1 MATKKEEIK
10 LTKYEKARIIGA
22 RAMQVSMGAK
32 ILIPMTDTDFE
43 KLGYDPIAIAKKEFE
58 AGVIPIDVVRPMPKK
73 KIEKEEV

>member
-1 MATKKEEIK
+1 MKQSEK

-22 RAMQVSMGAK
+22 RAMQISMGAK
-32 ILIPMTDTDFE
+32 MLINLSETDLE

-58 AGVIPIDVVRPMPKK
+58 AGVIPIDVVRTMPQK